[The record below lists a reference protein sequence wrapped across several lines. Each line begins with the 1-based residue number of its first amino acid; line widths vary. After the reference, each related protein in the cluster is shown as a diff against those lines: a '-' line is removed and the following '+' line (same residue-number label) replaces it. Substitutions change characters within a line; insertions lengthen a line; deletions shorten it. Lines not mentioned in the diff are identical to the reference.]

1 MRFFMSGT
9 PRNDE
14 HQDKEDGLCTHRLFS
29 LHGEY
34 KRAVLRWV
42 QNAITEMDRRELP
55 RTLMLDSGAFTAW
68 NKGHTTSVEQVIDS
82 YGEFMDIAKGAFDN
96 VYMINLDVIPGE
108 RGRDPT
114 LEELKEAVR
123 VSDINFKIL
132 TDRFG
137 PVVLPVYHQGESEE
151 RLYQVEEQAEYI
163 CVSPRNDLHEAVR
176 VTWSA
181 KAHSLL
187 KEGTRTHGLA
197 TTGNKMLLNV
207 PWWSADSAAW
217 VLHGGYGKLD
227 IYIDGKYTNV
237 FLSDDAGK
245 DRYFDQHYNNFADP
259 IKRKIEGVCEHYGF
273 SLEQVKGSGRLRGI
287 VNMGELIKFAD
298 HVKETGV
305 NVKVQD
311 TLFGV

>member
-1 MRFFMSGT
+1 MSGT

-14 HQDKEDGLCTHRLFS
+14 YQDKEDALCTHRLFS
-29 LHGEY
+29 LHKEY
-34 KRAVLRWV
+34 KVAVLRWV
-42 QNAITEMDRRELP
+42 TAAVDEMDSRQLP

-68 NKGHTTSVEQVIDS
+68 NKGKDTSVQQVLDA
-82 YGEFMDIAKGAFDN
+82 YQEFMDIAGDAFDN
-96 VYMINLDVIPGE
+96 VYMINLDVIPGSK
-108 RGRDPT
+108 GVDPT
-114 LEELKEAVR
+114 AEQIAEAVK

-137 PVVLPVYHQGESEE
+137 PVVLPVYHQGEDAD
-151 RLYQVEEQAEYI
+151 RLKEVEEQSPYI

-187 KEGTRTHGLA
+187 NEGTRTHGLA

-227 IYIDGKYTNV
+227 IYVDGKYTNV
-237 FLSDDAGK
+237 FLSEDAGK
-245 DRYFDQHYNNFADP
+245 DRYFNQHYNNFAEP
-259 IKRKIEGVCEHYGF
+259 IQRRIKAVCESYGF
-273 SLEQVKGSGRLRGI
+273 TLEEVKRSGRIRGI
-287 VNMGELIKFAD
+287 VNMGELVKFAN
-298 HVKETGV
+298 HVKVTGV
-305 NVKVQD
+305 NAKVQD